1 MANPYST
8 FGGLGNTAIYN
19 NNNTGLQTVTTNP
32 FTDSKI
38 FLGNKS
44 FDPQVL
50 GELLELLLEQ
60 HPELKI

>member
-1 MANPYST
+1 MANPYPT

-19 NNNTGLQTVTTNP
+19 NNTGMQTVTTTP